1 MNVFSMTTSEEW
13 TDEDNTIEELRAELR
28 AARAGEAEA
37 RQALIDAQALFI
49 SRLTH
54 DLKNP
59 LTTVMGRIEMLKRV
73 AKRSEITSA
82 DLDKHLVLLSDAVAR
97 LQELLQNASQ
107 KGEVK

>member
-1 MNVFSMTTSEEW
+1 MNILSMTTSEERI
-13 TDEDNTIEELRAELR
+13 DERNKIEELRAELR

-82 DLDKHLVLLSDAVAR
+82 DLDKHLVPLSDAVAR
-97 LQELLQNASQ
+97 LQELLQSASQ
-107 KGEVK
+107 KSEVK